1 MLHNGLTK
9 LSIALLVFMM
19 LAAEAAAHP
28 MRGWH
33 PDHSFVNGFLHPWQG
48 IDHLVTMIGIGI
60 WASQSSRDHPRWLQ
74 VAGIFSGTMAA
85 AFFISYKYELDLGN
99 MVESSIGIGL
109 MILGVILVFTPHFSF
124 AFMLPVIAV
133 MAVFHGA
140 AHAEEMAHNLST
152 LWFVAGFI
160 SATLVLQYIGFACG
174 RSWQRQAYRQFFLR
188 CLTGISVLFI
198 GGMKVFFG

>member
-109 MILGVILVFTPHFSF
+109 HDSWGYPSIYTSFFFCVHVACDCCHGGFSWGCPCRRNGTQSFHPVVCGRLYKRYFGVTIYRLCLR
-124 AFMLPVIAV
+124 A
-133 MAVFHGA
+133 G
-140 AHAEEMAHNLST
+140 
-152 LWFVAGFI
+152 VAGASLPAIFLTLLNRYQRFI
-160 SATLVLQYIGFACG
+160 HWRDES
-174 RSWQRQAYRQFFLR
+174 FF
-188 CLTGISVLFI
+188 
-198 GGMKVFFG
+198 